1 MFELSTFPP
10 SVWLGFVAFVLLALV
25 LDLGVFHRH
34 AHKVGVGEAL
44 VWSLIWIT
52 LALVFN
58 AGLYF
63 YSGGEKALEYLTG
76 YIIEKSLSVDNLF
89 VFLVIFRYFA
99 VPAHLHHRVLVWG
112 IIGAMVMRFVFIMI
126 GTALLNS
133 FDWIFYVF
141 GAFLLFTGGRL
152 LLEQDEEYDPEK
164 NPVVRLSRRFLPV
177 TPEYHEAKFFV
188 RQGGKLLATPLFLT
202 LLVVE
207 TSDVIFAVDSIPAIF
222 AITRDPFIVFSSNMF
237 AILGLRMLYFLLAGM
252 LERFHLLNVGLG
264 LVLMFVGV
272 KMIVAEYYHIPT
284 VISLSVVALL
294 IGGAVLASLILR
306 PHGKDEAEGAGGED
320 GAAPAGEQ
328 SPEQLSTADP
338 ADEPAGR

>member
-10 SVWLGFVAFVLLALV
+10 SIWLGFVAFVLLALA

-34 AHKVGVGEAL
+34 AHKVRVGEAL
-44 VWSLIWIT
+44 VWSLIWIA

-76 YIIEKSLSVDNLF
+76 YVIEKSLSVDNLF

-112 IIGAMVMRFVFIMI
+112 IIGAMIMRFLFIMI
-126 GTALLNS
+126 GAALLNA

-141 GAFLLFTGGRL
+141 GAFLLFTGGKL
-152 LLEQDEEYDPEK
+152 LFEQEEQYDPER

-177 TPEYHEAKFFV
+177 TPQYHGAHFFV
-188 RQGGKLLATPLFLT
+188 RQGGKLMATPMFLT

-264 LVLMFVGV
+264 LVLIFVGV
-272 KMIVAEYYHIPT
+272 KMIIAEYYHIPIA
-284 VISLSVVALL
+284 ISLSIVFLL
-294 IGGAVLASLILR
+294 IGGAVLASLLVGPR
-306 PHGKDEAEGAGGED
+306 KEADEEAAEDA
-320 GAAPAGEQ
+320 AAPAGEQ
-328 SPEQLSTADP
+328 GPEQVS
-338 ADEPAGR
+338 PAGAGEETGR